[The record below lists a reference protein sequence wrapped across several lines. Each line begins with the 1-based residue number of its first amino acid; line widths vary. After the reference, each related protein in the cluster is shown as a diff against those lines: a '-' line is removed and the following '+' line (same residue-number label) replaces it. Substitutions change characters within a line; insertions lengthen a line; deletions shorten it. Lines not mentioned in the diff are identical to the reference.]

1 MVAAAPASLRAA
13 GRQQAAR
20 RPPLRPPGKYVSI
33 TGWTGPRHLAA
44 AAGLTLLASLAL
56 AFDHAPFHDLQAT
69 HMIPV
74 TILTGFLGSGKT
86 TLLKRILNEKH
97 GMKIAVIENEFGEEN
112 IDNEILVQDTTEQII
127 QMSNGCICCTIRG
140 DLSRVLN
147 DLAAKKQ
154 AGEVDF
160 DRVVIE
166 TTGLANPGPVAQ
178 TFFMDD
184 QIASDFLLDAIIT
197 LVDAKHA
204 DRQLDEHEV
213 VQRQV
218 GFADRLFITKADL
231 VDERQLGDL
240 RHRLLHM
247 NPKAAIRVVNFGEAD
262 IKEIF
267 DLRGFN
273 LNSKLEIDPDFLAE
287 DEHAHSHAHAHDEH
301 GHAPGDHDHDH
312 DHANCDHD
320 YGHCDH
326 EGHDHGHHHHAHHDD
341 KIKSFVYRSDRPFD
355 PNKLEDFLGGI
366 LQIYGEHLLRYKGV
380 LYMKGVDRKV
390 VFQGVHQMMGSDL
403 AAKWQPAEK
412 KTNKMVFIGIELPR
426 DLITDGL
433 DACLA

>member
-1 MVAAAPASLRAA
+1 M
-13 GRQQAAR
+13 
-20 RPPLRPPGKYVSI
+20 
-33 TGWTGPRHLAA
+33 
-44 AAGLTLLASLAL
+44 
-56 AFDHAPFHDLQAT
+56 AT
-69 HMIPV
+69 MIPV

-86 TLLKRILNEKH
+86 TLLKRLLNENH

-112 IDNEILVQDTTEQII
+112 IDNEILVQESSEQII

-140 DLSRVLN
+140 DLARVLG
-147 DLAAKKQ
+147 DLAQQKRDGKL
-154 AGEVDF
+154 DF

-178 TFFMDD
+178 TFFMDNE
-184 QIASDFLLDAIIT
+184 IADEFLLDAIIT
-197 LVDAKHA
+197 LVDAKHGNH
-204 DRQLDEHEV
+204 QLDEHEV

-231 VDERQLGDL
+231 VDANELADL

-247 NPKAAIRVVNFGEAD
+247 NPKAQISQVDFGVAN
-262 IKEIF
+262 IKEVF

-273 LNSKLEIDPDFLAE
+273 LNAKLEIDPDFLAE
-287 DEHAHSHAHAHDEH
+287 DDHAH
-301 GHAPGDHDHDH
+301 HDHDH
-312 DHANCDHD
+312 GHDHEHAHDHADCDHD
-320 YGHCDH
+320 HGHCNH
-326 EGHDHGHHHHAHHDD
+326 EGHDHHHAHHDD

-355 PNKLEDFLGGI
+355 ANRLEDFLGGI
-366 LQIYGEHLLRYKGV
+366 LQIYGERLLRYKGV

-403 AAKWQPAEK
+403 AAKWLPVEK
-412 KTNKMVFIGIELPR
+412 KTSKMVFIGIELPQ

-433 DACLA
+433 DACLV